1 MFKLIRILRHC
12 LILFVLSI
20 IITFFQCFIDLIIPL
35 MMANI
40 IDFGILNNNIILIY
54 KNSLYILILGLFSLL
69 ISLLS
74 SYLYTITST
83 KISFI
88 LRDNLFKLISSFS
101 IIKYQKYNITT
112 LINNIINDTSQIQQF
127 FFKLLS
133 IIIPSFIYFL
143 FGSLLIIYINNSIL
157 IYFFYLIPIM
167 IFLFIYISKRSSSF
181 FFKTQ
186 KILDNISLLI
196 REYILGIKIIRSFNF
211 ENIHLKK
218 IINLNNIYSLTIIK
232 ASCLIFSL
240 MPITT
245 IIVNIFSILIFWFF
259 SFSIMFSKL
268 KIGMLL
274 ALIQYIS
281 ISLSSIISILDI
293 IKIWPK
299 TRVSI
304 IRLYDILSFVPV
316 NTSISRSYN
325 YISKLINNKWEIK
338 FKDVTFSYPNNKVN
352 TLKNVS
358 FTIEKKKI
366 TAIIGSTGSGK
377 STIINLIL
385 KFYDRYNGKILINNI
400 DIKDIN
406 ENFLRENI
414 SWVSQQSILFSGTIK
429 SNIL

>member
-1 MFKLIRILRHC
+1 MFKLMRILKHC

-20 IITFFQCFIDLIIPL
+20 IITFIQCFIDLIIPL

-101 IIKYQKYNITT
+101 IIKYQKYDITT

-143 FGSLLIIYINNSIL
+143 FGSLLIIYINNSII

-181 FFKTQ
+181 FFNTQ

-299 TRVSI
+299 TRVCI
-304 IRLYDILSFVPV
+304 IRLYDILSYVPV
-316 NTSISRSYN
+316 NTNISISYN
-325 YISKLINNKWEIK
+325 ISKLINNEWEIR

>member
-1 MFKLIRILRHC
+1 
-12 LILFVLSI
+12 
-20 IITFFQCFIDLIIPL
+20 
-35 MMANI
+35 
-40 IDFGILNNNIILIY
+40 
-54 KNSLYILILGLFSLL
+54 
-69 ISLLS
+69 
-74 SYLYTITST
+74 
-83 KISFI
+83 
-88 LRDNLFKLISSFS
+88 
-101 IIKYQKYNITT
+101 
-112 LINNIINDTSQIQQF
+112 
-127 FFKLLS
+127 
-133 IIIPSFIYFL
+133 
-143 FGSLLIIYINNSIL
+143 
-157 IYFFYLIPIM
+157 
-167 IFLFIYISKRSSSF
+167 
-181 FFKTQ
+181 
-186 KILDNISLLI
+186 
-196 REYILGIKIIRSFNF
+196 
-211 ENIHLKK
+211 
-218 IINLNNIYSLTIIK
+218 
-232 ASCLIFSL
+232 

-281 ISLSSIISILDI
+281 ISLSSIVSILDI

-316 NTSISRSYN
+316 NTSISKSYN
-325 YISKLINNKWEIK
+325 YISKLINNKWEII